1 MALRSLYA
9 AAAATYKLYVGYA
22 CIKYRPHS
30 SFLSRALTLST
41 LLPLGSCTHTSIIV
55 SFSTPIIYAFSRHL
69 LYSGC
74 GGCAALEV
82 VVVTQSVFPP
92 LPRPDG
98 PSSNC
103 AFLMAAFLWGQRVLI
118 FCFSHLRAMAN
129 GGRTAGAAGEYINR
143 V

>member
-1 MALRSLYA
+1 MGLRSLYA

-22 CIKYRPHS
+22 CNKYSPHS
-30 SFLSRALTLST
+30 YFLSRALTLST

-103 AFLMAAFLWGQRVLI
+103 AFLMAAFCGAKGFQFFAFRTFGRWRPGE
-118 FCFSHLRAMAN
+118 
-129 GGRTAGAAGEYINR
+129 RTAGAAGEYINR